1 MCVRIRPQAA
11 RLWCLTCFKA
21 SSLADQRLLVL
32 AHGGFLCSTTE
43 IGHDVLSSQ
52 SFVHDAFLQEDMVM
66 FVQKLPTASW
76 EVKDVEA
83 ILSQAYIYQTAFQA
97 APSHLG

>member
-1 MCVRIRPQAA
+1 M
-11 RLWCLTCFKA
+11 LWSQNSKQLTMYSDAMSYSVCDW
-21 SSLADQRLLVL
+21 L
-32 AHGGFLCSTTE
+32 TTNC
-43 IGHDVLSSQ
+43 IVCDDVM
-52 SFVHDAFLQEDMVM
+52 VLQEDMVM